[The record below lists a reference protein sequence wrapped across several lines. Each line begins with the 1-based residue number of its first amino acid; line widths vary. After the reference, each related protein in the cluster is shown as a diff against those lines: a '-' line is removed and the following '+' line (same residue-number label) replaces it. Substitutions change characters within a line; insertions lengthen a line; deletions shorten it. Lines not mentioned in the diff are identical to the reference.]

1 MRYNPQNAYSICYYC
16 KEEISCDVALAQT
29 DESGIRL
36 YVTTLKDKDNIQ
48 IAEINANVFI
58 PKENMMRFT
67 YEIVSALKEYGE
79 KYDDKYFVYTGNT
92 NFGIQNLEYVKEY
105 DCMLAAVYR
114 GRKPQFS
121 NKCLYAIDL
130 SKESKYENSYFEKL

>member
-1 MRYNPQNAYSICYYC
+1 MNKNTKKKIEVIDNC

-79 KYDDKYFVYTGNT
+79 KYDDKYGFP
-92 NFGIQNLEYVKEY
+92 IKKE
-105 DCMLAAVYR
+105 
-114 GRKPQFS
+114 
-121 NKCLYAIDL
+121 
-130 SKESKYENSYFEKL
+130 ESDIE